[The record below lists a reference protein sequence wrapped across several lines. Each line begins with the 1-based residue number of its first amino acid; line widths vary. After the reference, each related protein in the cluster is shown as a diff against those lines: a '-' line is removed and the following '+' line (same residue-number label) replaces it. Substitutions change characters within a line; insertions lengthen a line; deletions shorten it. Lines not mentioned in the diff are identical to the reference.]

1 MIRVSREREKR
12 KGWMGMK
19 TYEWMG
25 KKHTKEDIQKWIDF
39 KRGELKIE
47 EKLRGRGTNF
57 YQGTLKDIKEAEAL
71 IK

>member
-1 MIRVSREREKR
+1 
-12 KGWMGMK
+12 MK

-25 KKHTKEDIQKWIDF
+25 KQATKEDIQKWIDW

-57 YQGTLKDIKEAEAL
+57 YQGTLKDIKEAESL
-71 IK
+71 IG

>member
-1 MIRVSREREKR
+1 
-12 KGWMGMK
+12 MK

-25 KKHTKEDIQKWIDF
+25 KQTTKEEIQKWIEW

-57 YQGTLKDIKEAEAL
+57 YQLSLKDISEAERL
-71 IK
+71 IAD

>member
-1 MIRVSREREKR
+1 
-12 KGWMGMK
+12 MK

-57 YQGTLKDIKEAEAL
+57 YQGTLKDIKEAETL